1 MPSSRCDGRHAAR
14 SNALTLSYSTSLLR
28 CLLPCQLSILLIA
41 FSVARSLQV
50 GYLRKLAA
58 TKGATIPAR
67 HGLPATYLGAD
78 GASYDTAYLGASDS
92 WADIIAVEHSP
103 CATGTSPD
111 PDGELLRKLIEQL
124 DKPSWENGPKQ
135 AEDDDCV
142 YWAYSSLFAEVNAT
156 REQQR
161 AVTHARKEAHR
172 IHTYYRVRKIVFP
185 TTAQASPTHD
195 FFKQGLSMASLALS
209 TFCQRI
215 LNSSDANI
223 QTKLINL
230 RGMLDECE
238 FEPAAEKAACL
249 NMLKASLSRML
260 PVATDLH
267 GFRTVVREAKV
278 AFLRPGYIRQLAS
291 RHGPFPRRQDLKP
304 EGLHDGVLPPGRI
317 FSLSHGW
324 GSEMH
329 PSPSGKTLRRLVE
342 KLDLLNAHDEDDGVF
357 FE

>member
-1 MPSSRCDGRHAAR
+1 M
-14 SNALTLSYSTSLLR
+14 
-28 CLLPCQLSILLIA
+28 
-41 FSVARSLQV
+41 
-50 GYLRKLAA
+50 
-58 TKGATIPAR
+58 
-67 HGLPATYLGAD
+67 
-78 GASYDTAYLGASDS
+78 
-92 WADIIAVEHSP
+92 
-103 CATGTSPD
+103 
-111 PDGELLRKLIEQL
+111 
-124 DKPSWENGPKQ
+124 
-135 AEDDDCV
+135 

-161 AVTHARKEAHR
+161 AVARARKEAHR

-185 TTAQASPTHD
+185 TTHMAARD
-195 FFKQGLSMASLALS
+195 FFKQGSSMATLALA
-209 TFCQRI
+209 TLCQRL

-223 QTKLINL
+223 QTRLIDL

-238 FEPAAEKAACL
+238 FESSEEKAACL
-249 NMLKASLSRML
+249 SMLKISVSRML
-260 PVATDLH
+260 PVATDRH

-304 EGLHDGVLPPGRI
+304 EGLHDGTLPPGRI

-329 PSPSGKTLRRLVE
+329 PSPSGKTLQRLVE